1 MGNCKELQKKVTGL
15 LLDGRLKQAMDI
27 LAGVI
32 TSDTDWDLYTRFT
45 EIQTAYGYMLEYL
58 RMGMPDPNR
67 ESLHRE
73 LIGKCLIIND
83 RYATICDTQN
93 TPSIYMQH
101 RRMYHNRPETAT
113 IRGKLAE
120 NAANIS
126 VAQMMPHTESND
138 TRRSLLQQH
147 EHIIHEAFN
156 RLWTSTGWSSN
167 DIEEISALLD
177 DNSIGIND
185 RATLVSAITIG
196 TLKCFEPDKALLLCR
211 LTTHRDTSIAI
222 RALIGAILV
231 LSQYQERIEYYPELP
246 AALQSLNES
255 NNAASRIRTI
265 QIQLLRSRETQKI
278 NRKMREEII
287 PAMMKNPHL
296 RNEKL
301 GMDIIQ
307 EIDEDEQNPEWKA
320 WLEQDNIKSKLD
332 EMAKWQI
339 EGADVYM
346 STFSQLKRFPFF
358 EEITNWFRPFDT
370 NVPQIDDIMPK
381 NTTASKTML
390 GAICSSQFFCN
401 SDKYSFC
408 LTLCQTPPEQREMLM
423 QQITNGGDD
432 ITDTVTAL
440 PDEKTAEATGN
451 QYIQDLYRFFKL
463 AKHRREFPDP
473 FALSLNLLE
482 NRYLSP
488 LLDHPESIL
497 QTFHYLVEKQ
507 YHTEAYH
514 AGRLYEEK
522 YVSNGCDGQFY
533 QKMGYCMQKQQEY
546 NSAIDYYT
554 KADIVHPDSL
564 WTMRHIAQCYRL
576 TGDFNNAL
584 HYYMAAE
591 EIAPDN
597 LRLLLQTAE
606 CLATL
611 KRYDE
616 AFARFFKVEYL
627 EKEPIRPWRAIAW
640 CSFLTAKDEQAQRYY
655 EKILKH
661 PKATHED
668 FINAA
673 HTEWIIGNRNRA
685 YELYKKALTMCR
697 ETNEFFSIFDKDKT
711 ALKER
716 GATDFELMLLRD
728 LLY

>member
-1 MGNCKELQKKVTGL
+1 M
-15 LLDGRLKQAMDI
+15 DGRLKQAVEI

-73 LIGKCLIIND
+73 LTGKCLILND
-83 RYATICDTQN
+83 RYAITGDTQN
-93 TPSIYMQH
+93 TASLYMQH
-101 RRMYHNRPETAT
+101 RRMYRNLPEAAT
-113 IRGKLAE
+113 MRARLAE

-126 VAQMMPHTESND
+126 VARMMPPAEAQSA
-138 TRRSLLQQH
+138 RRGLLQQH
-147 EHIIHEAFN
+147 EHIISEAFN
-156 RLWTSTGWSSN
+156 RLWTSTGWSSK
-167 DIEEISALLD
+167 DTEDISALLND
-177 DNSIGIND
+177 TSIGIND
-185 RATLVSAITIG
+185 RATLVSAVTMG
-196 TLKCFEPDKALLLCR
+196 ALKCFEPDKALLLCR
-211 LTTHRDTSIAI
+211 LATHNDTAIAV

-231 LSQYQERIEYYPELP
+231 LSQYRERIGYYPELP

-255 NNAASRIRTI
+255 DNVASRIRTV

-296 RNEKL
+296 RNRKL
-301 GMDIIQ
+301 GMDIVQ
-307 EIDEDEQNPEWKA
+307 EIDEDEHNPEWAA
-320 WLEQDNIKSKLD
+320 WLEQDNIKGKLD

-358 EEITNWFRPFDT
+358 EEMTNWFRPFDT
-370 NVPQIDDIMPK
+370 DVPQIDDIMPK
-381 NTTASKTML
+381 NIPGSKTML
-390 GAICSSQFFCN
+390 GAICSSQYFCN

-408 LTLCQTPPEQREMLM
+408 FTLSQVPEQQREMLM
-423 QQITNGGDD
+423 QQITDGNDES
-432 ITDTVTAL
+432 TDAAPAL

-463 AKHRREFPDP
+463 ARHRKELPDP

-482 NRYLSP
+482 NEYLAP

-522 YVSNGCDGQFY
+522 YGGNGCDGQFY
-533 QKMGYCMQKQQEY
+533 QKMGYCMQKQREY
-546 NSAIDYYT
+546 TAAIDYYT

-576 TGDFNNAL
+576 AGDFNNAL
-584 HYYMAAE
+584 HYYTAAE
-591 EIAPDN
+591 EIAPEN
-597 LRLLLQTAE
+597 MQLLLLTAE

-627 EKEPIRPWRAIAW
+627 EHDSLRSWRAIAW
-640 CSFLTAKDEQAQRYY
+640 CSFLTGKDEQAQRYY
-655 EKILKH
+655 TRILEH
-661 PKATHED
+661 PKAGRED

-673 HTEWIIGNRNRA
+673 HAEWISGNCNHA
-685 YELYKKALTMCR
+685 YDLYKKAAAMCR
-697 ETNEFFSIFDKDKT
+697 DNEDFFAIFDEDKP

-728 LLY
+728 LLS